1 MTFLIA
7 ATLDER
13 HAVLLSSKLSF
24 LIHEVADNT
33 GESVLACVRHHSRA
47 QTFSPQREQSEQRAE
62 HRDAYHVLGTF
73 VTMGRA
79 KDHCRTGYSSVDVA
93 CNYSDLLLQISAKQN
108 FFHESGQDAQ

>member
-33 GESVLACVRHHSRA
+33 GESVLACVRHHSRT
-47 QTFSPQREQSEQRAE
+47 QTFSPQSEQSEQCAE
-62 HRDAYHVLGTF
+62 HSDAYHVLGTF

-79 KDHCRTGYSSVDVA
+79 KDHCRTDYSSVDVA
-93 CNYSDLLLQISAKQN
+93 CNYSDLLLQISPEQN
-108 FFHESGQDAQ
+108 LLDESCEDAQ